1 MNKKYI
7 MIQQFVIT
15 VYILFAMIGK
25 MKFWIL
31 YVSFRIQWTG
41 L

>member
-25 MKFWIL
+25 MKF
-31 YVSFRIQWTG
+31 
-41 L
+41 